1 MCQPTIHIH
10 TPIGALITYNTGFEL
25 DMALF
30 KRYYNSVFRCALC
43 VGEVVQTSVQN
54 DPYPKFT
61 YLLYT

>member
-1 MCQPTIHIH
+1 MRQPTIQIH

-25 DMALF
+25 DKTLF
-30 KRYYNSVFRCALC
+30 RGYYYIVFRCALC

-54 DPYPKFT
+54 DPYLIFT